1 MRTTTRIDSD
11 PPGAGGALSAGALEA
26 AWAGA
31 AASVGAGAG
40 ASATTATTATGGGGG
55 GVTSRGKA
63 SSRATFTPV
72 VLIFPGRWPLPGIE
86 GVVGFDLRLRLVAPV
101 VSSLELRD
109 E

>member
-40 ASATTATTATGGGGG
+40 ASATGGGG

>member
-40 ASATTATTATGGGGG
+40 ASATGGGGGGG

-63 SSRATFTPV
+63 SARATFTPV